1 MVVIQLFTVY
11 PSRDLTNA
19 VVRAFGLTS
28 IDDNSPFTRKDVV
41 ARGTAARLTELRDA
55 LAEVYIPC
63 KAAVYVMEDI
73 THVRCLTILRHFLR
87 AAGYM
92 LQASDATFDGH
103 RTQVYR
109 IRKEGDGVV
118 RMTRGSILT

>member
-11 PSRDLTNA
+11 PGRELTNA
-19 VVRAFGLTS
+19 VVQAFGLSS
-28 IDDNSPFTRKDVV
+28 IDDNSPFTRKDV
-41 ARGTAARLTELRDA
+41 ASRGTAARLTAMRDA

-63 KAAVYVMEDI
+63 KAAVYVMEEI

-118 RMTRGSILT
+118 RMTRGSILA

>member
-1 MVVIQLFTVY
+1 MVLIQLFTGY

-19 VVRAFGLTS
+19 VVQAFGLTS

-41 ARGTAARLTELRDA
+41 SRGTAARLTDLRGS

-63 KAAVYVMEDI
+63 KAAVYVLEDI

-109 IRKEGDGVV
+109 IRKTGDGMV

>member
-1 MVVIQLFTVY
+1 MH

-19 VVRAFGLTS
+19 VAKSFGLSS
-28 IDDNSPFTRKDVV
+28 IDDNSPFTRKDVI
-41 ARGTAARLTELRDA
+41 ARGTAARLTELREA

-63 KAAVYVMEDI
+63 KAAVYVYEDI
-73 THVRCLTILRHFLR
+73 TNVRCLTILRHFLR

-118 RMTRGSILT
+118 RMMRGSILA